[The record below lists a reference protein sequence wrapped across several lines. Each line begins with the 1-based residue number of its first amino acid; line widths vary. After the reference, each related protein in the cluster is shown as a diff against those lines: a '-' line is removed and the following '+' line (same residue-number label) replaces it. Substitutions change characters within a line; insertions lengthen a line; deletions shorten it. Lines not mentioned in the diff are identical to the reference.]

1 MFMTVKSRVYT
12 DASGVYTEL
21 PALLT
26 PGGVLEPLLDYYLY
40 RSHDRSLTWMTK
52 VARSVR
58 MFLEYLQTNPEERDT
73 YRLFQNFA
81 QRLYTGTFDRET
93 GLDPSELCWGPR
105 SPQDASH
112 IITHLTDFFDWLG
125 DTRPEAAKINPR
137 YVGGAFDQQTE
148 EAAYQYRRSKAF
160 LGHTWAANASSVE
173 AGHCVR
179 GRRLPKVEK
188 YEPPAFPEE
197 RFEEL
202 LDKGFCVGGRHD
214 YRGMLITLLLHGAG
228 FRESE
233 PFHLYIPDVVSEPGN
248 RSKAKVLIHH
258 PTYGTAPG
266 DWRDE
271 RGRPRK
277 GNRAEY
283 LAHQFSLAP
292 RTDLMNH
299 RHAGWKGGTHDGP
312 YYKQAYWFLPEYGE
326 WFLNLWHR
334 YLEQVVRI
342 ERDHPFAFINL
353 SREPF
358 GAMYTLTQYNKAHAA
373 ACERIGLSVGK
384 ALGTTPHGH
393 RHAYGRR
400 LSNAGIDKA
409 LIRRFMHHASLES
422 QDVYTQA
429 NTREALA
436 ALETAAQL
444 LRDKHTGTFS
454 ASDLLLPDIE
464 LND

>member
-1 MFMTVKSRVYT
+1 MFVTVKAKVYT
-12 DASGVYTEL
+12 DATGVSTEL
-21 PALLT
+21 PVLLT
-26 PGGVLEPLLDYYLY
+26 AVGVLEPLLDYCLY
-40 RSHDRSLTWMTK
+40 RGHDRSLMWMSK
-52 VARSVR
+52 VTRSVR
-58 MFLEYLQTNPEERDT
+58 MFLEYLQTNPAERDT

-93 GLDPSELCWGPR
+93 GLDPSGLCWAPR

-112 IITHLTDFFDWLG
+112 IITHLSDFFDWLG
-125 DTRPEAAKINPR
+125 ETRPEAAKVNPR
-137 YVGGAFDQQTE
+137 YAGGAFDRQTD
-148 EAAYQYRRSKAF
+148 EAAYQYRRNKAF
-160 LGHTWAANASSVE
+160 LGHTWAANASPSE
-173 AGHCVR
+173 TGHRVR

-188 YEPPAFPEE
+188 GEPPAFPEE

-202 LDKGFCVGGRHD
+202 LVKGFCAAGRYD

-233 PFHLYIPDVVSEPGN
+233 PFHLYIPDVFPDPATP
-248 RSKAKVLIHH
+248 RQAKVLIHH
-258 PTYGTAPG
+258 PRHGAAPA
-266 DWRDE
+266 DWSDE

-283 LAHQFSLAP
+283 LAHQFGLVP
-292 RTDLMNH
+292 RTDLMKR
-299 RHAGWKGGTHDGP
+299 RHAGWKGGTHDAA

-326 WFLNLWHR
+326 WFLHLWHC
-334 YLEQVVRI
+334 YLEQVARI

-353 SREPF
+353 NREPV

-373 ACERIGLSVGK
+373 ACERIGLTVSK

-400 LSNAGIDKA
+400 LRNAGVDKP

-422 QDVYTQA
+422 QEVYTQA

-436 ALETAAQL
+436 ALEAAAQR
-444 LRDKHTGTFS
+444 LRHRHTGTPS
-454 ASDLLLPDIE
+454 ANGLLLPGIE
-464 LND
+464 LNN